1 MEFWHQSATYVN
13 YAPTT
18 YWYMLP
24 GGKTNRKPEEKIAV
38 IDIAKHKNDLV
49 SNSVDKNGKVE
60 GEFMNISVTGGMERT
75 QCIPEMNWSNGV
87 QFIWRESRKGDCAN
101 LGFVVD
107 KLGKN
112 SEKCRFTIAPDYGRF
127 SVEVN
132 ESPVLPS
139 VDTYNSKLSMM
150 TVELGILELKKGENF
165 LKLVQLDKNEKAVN
179 SLIGLDYLT
188 VEKVK

>member
-1 MEFWHQSATYVN
+1 MANLRYRGLDGITFKKSLVFDMEFWHQSATYVN

-24 GGKTNRKPEEKIAV
+24 GGKTNRKPEEKMAV

-87 QFIWRESRKGDCAN
+87 QFIWRESRLC
-101 LGFVVD
+101 
-107 KLGKN
+107 
-112 SEKCRFTIAPDYGRF
+112 
-127 SVEVN
+127 
-132 ESPVLPS
+132 
-139 VDTYNSKLSMM
+139 
-150 TVELGILELKKGENF
+150 
-165 LKLVQLDKNEKAVN
+165 
-179 SLIGLDYLT
+179 
-188 VEKVK
+188 

>member
-1 MEFWHQSATYVN
+1 ME
-13 YAPTT
+13 
-18 YWYMLP
+18 
-24 GGKTNRKPEEKIAV
+24 GV
-38 IDIAKHKNDLV
+38 IY
-49 SNSVDKNGKVE
+49 E
-60 GEFMNISVTGGMERT
+60 YFCTGGMERT

-107 KLGKN
+107 EGGKY
-112 SEKCRFTIAPDYGRF
+112 SVKCRFTIAPDYGRF

>member
-1 MEFWHQSATYVN
+1 MRE
-13 YAPTT
+13 
-18 YWYMLP
+18 
-24 GGKTNRKPEEKIAV
+24 GK
-38 IDIAKHKNDLV
+38 LF
-49 SNSVDKNGKVE
+49 GKV
-60 GEFMNISVTGGMERT
+60 
-75 QCIPEMNWSNGV
+75 
-87 QFIWRESRKGDCAN
+87 
-101 LGFVVD
+101 LGLRLPQIMVV
-107 KLGKN
+107 
-112 SEKCRFTIAPDYGRF
+112 F

>member
-1 MEFWHQSATYVN
+1 MGGTY
-13 YAPTT
+13 
-18 YWYMLP
+18 
-24 GGKTNRKPEEKIAV
+24 
-38 IDIAKHKNDLV
+38 
-49 SNSVDKNGKVE
+49 SVK
-60 GEFMNISVTGGMERT
+60 R
-75 QCIPEMNWSNGV
+75 
-87 QFIWRESRKGDCAN
+87 
-101 LGFVVD
+101 
-107 KLGKN
+107 
-112 SEKCRFTIAPDYGRF
+112 RFTIAPDYGRF

>member
-1 MEFWHQSATYVN
+1 
-13 YAPTT
+13 
-18 YWYMLP
+18 
-24 GGKTNRKPEEKIAV
+24 
-38 IDIAKHKNDLV
+38 
-49 SNSVDKNGKVE
+49 
-60 GEFMNISVTGGMERT
+60 
-75 QCIPEMNWSNGV
+75 MNWSNGV

-107 KLGKN
+107 EGGKY
-112 SEKCRFTIAPDYGRF
+112 SVKCRFTIAPDYGRF

-150 TVELGILELKKGENF
+150 TVELGILELKKGENI